1 MTTNE
6 HPEPVDR
13 TLIAIEPKQF
23 EPYVDA
29 VVAAGGKVVPMSESV
44 RAVIWTDYARPEAL
58 AQLLASNPQLEWVQ
72 LPFAGVDAF
81 ADVLKHPP
89 LYANGGRFTS
99 AKGSYREPVAEHAL
113 MLCMAL
119 GRAIPERVRATSW
132 GSKFA
137 VSLYDS
143 NIVVVGGGGITE
155 EFLKLVTPFRAN
167 VTVVRKHVQP
177 MFGADSVVGFEQL
190 DEVLPSADFVVLAAA
205 LTAETTHLFDS
216 KRIGLM
222 KPEAYLVNIARGPMI
237 VTEDLVDA
245 LNAGVIAG
253 AGVDVTDPEP
263 LPDGHPLWSAKNV
276 IITPHTADT
285 KPMVLRMF
293 ALRVRE
299 NVLAYRGEGPWVGV
313 VDPELGY

>member
-1 MTTNE
+1 MSI
-6 HPEPVDR
+6 DR
-13 TLIAIEPKQF
+13 TKIAIEPKQF
-23 EPYVDA
+23 EPYVEA
-29 VVAAGGKVVPMSESV
+29 VLAAGGTVAPMSPEV
-44 RAVIWTDYARPEAL
+44 GAVIWTDYAQPEAL
-58 AQLLASNPQLEWVQ
+58 AELLQANPQLEWVQ

-119 GRAIPERVRATSW
+119 GRAIPERVRATAW
-132 GSKFA
+132 GKKFA

-143 NIVVVGGGGITE
+143 NIVVVGGGGITD
-155 EFLKLVTPFRAN
+155 EFLKLVAPFRAN
-167 VTVVRKHVQP
+167 VTVVRKRVQP
-177 MFGADSVVGFEQL
+177 MVGAAQVIAFDQL
-190 DEVLPSADFVVLAAA
+190 NDVLPQADFVVLAAA

-216 KRIGLM
+216 ARLARM

-237 VTEDLVDA
+237 VTADLIDA
-245 LNAGVIAG
+245 LNRGVIAG
-253 AGVDVTDPEP
+253 AALDVTDPEP
-263 LPDGHPLWSAKNV
+263 LPDGHALWSAKNI

-293 ALRVRE
+293 AIRVRE
-299 NVLAYRGEGPWVGV
+299 NVLAYRGEGEWVGV

>member
-1 MTTNE
+1 MAI
-6 HPEPVDR
+6 DR
-13 TLIAIEPKQF
+13 TKIAIEPKQF
-23 EPYVDA
+23 EPYVEA
-29 VVAAGGKVVPMSESV
+29 VLAAGGTVAPMSPEV
-44 RAVIWTDYARPEAL
+44 GAVIWTDYAQPQAL
-58 AQLLASNPQLEWVQ
+58 AELLQANPQLEWVQ

-119 GRAIPERVRATSW
+119 GRALPERVRATSW
-132 GSKFA
+132 GRKFA
-137 VSLYDS
+137 VSLYDA

-155 EFLKLVTPFRAN
+155 EFLKLAVPFRSN
-167 VTVVRKHVQP
+167 VTVVRKRVQP
-177 MFGADSVVGFEQL
+177 MVGAAKVVAFDQL
-190 DEVLPSADFVVLAAA
+190 DDVLPDADFVVLAAA

-216 KRIGLM
+216 ARLARM

-237 VTEDLVDA
+237 VTADLIDA
-245 LNAGVIAG
+245 LDRGVIAG
-253 AGVDVTDPEP
+253 AAVDVTDPEP
-263 LPDGHPLWSAKNV
+263 LPDGHPLWQAKNI

-293 ALRVRE
+293 AVRVRE
-299 NVLAYRGEGPWVGV
+299 NVFAYRGEGEWVGV
-313 VDPELGY
+313 VDPVLGY